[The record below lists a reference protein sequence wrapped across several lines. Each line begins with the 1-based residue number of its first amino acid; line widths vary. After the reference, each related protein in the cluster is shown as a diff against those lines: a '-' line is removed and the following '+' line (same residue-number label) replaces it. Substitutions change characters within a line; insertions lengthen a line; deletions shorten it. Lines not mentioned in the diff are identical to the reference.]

1 MTSGAG
7 RPGQPM
13 PGQRS
18 IFGTGRGPVFAQ
30 MPAYKPVTRGPE
42 PQPQHLPEPPKPD
55 YGGYARQ
62 GAEPQSPQMPGVS
75 GYPSSNGA
83 APSYQTPS
91 APPRNYAAP
100 DFPNPFPPQTYSPQP
115 QQQPPSYQ
123 PQPQARAAARP
134 IPDRVTSRSLRSSRA
149 VRLRY
154 RRAPNRRRPTSLNRA
169 PRGPSRTPVSPI
181 ASSRRRPTLNPT
193 LPNRGS
199 PTRTI
204 RMRISPTPPSPMQAS
219 PTPHIRMRASPRR
232 RPTPTSAR
240 HRMRGSASTSPCIS
254 TMRMGP
260 TAPNPTPTLS
270 PIPLGTIMPR
280 TPDRQARARCRRIRR
295 CKPSM
300 PSMTSR
306 RRSRSAAPLTMRR
319 KARRKPSTKA
329 SRPMPTSST
338 KASS

>member
-7 RPGQPM
+7 RPDQPM

-42 PQPQHLPEPPKPD
+42 PQPQPQHLPEPPKPD

-123 PQPQARAAARP
+123 PQPQARPQAQPSQTYPGQSYQPQPPVQPSRQAP
-134 IPDRVTSRSLRSSRA
+134 IPPSAQPAPAYQPEPSPSRSFQD
-149 VRLRY
+149 
-154 RRAPNRRRPTSLNRA
+154 T
-169 PRGPSRTPVSPI
+169 GFPI

-240 HRMRGSASTSPCIS
+240 HRMRGSASTSPASQRCGWVLRHRI
-254 TMRMGP
+254 RPRLFRRFRWARLCPARRIGRP
-260 TAPNPTPTLS
+260 APAAVASGAASL
-270 PIPLGTIMPR
+270 
-280 TPDRQARARCRRIRR
+280 RCR
-295 CKPSM
+295 P
-300 PSMTSR
+300 
-306 RRSRSAAPLTMRR
+306 
-319 KARRKPSTKA
+319 
-329 SRPMPTSST
+329 
-338 KASS
+338 